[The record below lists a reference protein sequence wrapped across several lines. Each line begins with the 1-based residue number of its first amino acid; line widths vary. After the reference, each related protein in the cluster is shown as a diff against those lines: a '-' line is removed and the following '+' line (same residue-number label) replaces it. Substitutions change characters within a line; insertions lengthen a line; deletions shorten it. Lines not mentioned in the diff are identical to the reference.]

1 MCIAHLR
8 LLRKYKK
15 KSNIKKIVNKD
26 NNSPKSLVGRKDV
39 DTKIWKKNKIIIK

>member
-1 MCIAHLR
+1 MTITSLR

-15 KSNIKKIVNKD
+15 KSNVKNIVNKD